1 VWPRFAKHFVDDYRI
16 VIPDLAGHGDTGFDA
31 SWDYSGPAQAKRV
44 AALMDAL
51 GIEKAHITGNSMGGF
66 ITGWF
71 AVLFPEKTITAAPM
85 DPGGVASPIPSDME
99 KMLAEGKNPFSV
111 ESVEDFKRFYPMTM
125 AKPPFLPPSVLAAMA
140 EQYMARKPELE
151 AIFPYLHGRDGLLPE
166 LPKVEL
172 PLMVIW
178 GDHDR
183 LLHVSAGQVWVDA
196 APNAKLHI
204 FEGIGHMPMVEIPAQ
219 TADVYRTFI
228 SAE

>member
-1 VWPRFAKHFVDDYRI
+1 
-16 VIPDLAGHGDTGFDA
+16 
-31 SWDYSGPAQAKRV
+31 
-44 AALMDAL
+44 
-51 GIEKAHITGNSMGGF
+51 
-66 ITGWF
+66 
-71 AVLFPEKTITAAPM
+71 
-85 DPGGVASPIPSDME
+85 
-99 KMLAEGKNPFSV
+99 
-111 ESVEDFKRFYPMTM
+111 
-125 AKPPFLPPSVLAAMA
+125 
-140 EQYMARKPELE
+140 MARKPELE